1 MPKDPPPE
9 LSRLLGA
16 KNSESRGRAWSDF
29 LERYSQLVLRMT
41 RSYGSD
47 YDTMM
52 DRYQFVLAALQ
63 EDDFKRLRSYKSH
76 GRSTFR
82 GWLAVVSRRLC
93 LDYDRSQYGR
103 SSRAADTEAP
113 ERARSARRKLVDLAG
128 VNLDVG
134 LLAQQSVSDPERTL
148 RETELT
154 DALDAVL
161 RALEPRDQLL
171 LTLRFEDGLSV
182 RQVADVMRYP
192 SVFHVYRALKR
203 VLRHVRKQLAD
214 RGVSDAKP

>member
-9 LSRLLGA
+9 LSPLLSA
-16 KNSESRGRAWSDF
+16 QDSDTRDRAWSKF
-29 LERYSQLVLRMT
+29 LERYSQLLLRTT
-41 RSYGSD
+41 RSYGCD

-63 EDDFKRLRSYKSH
+63 EDDFKRLRSYKVH

-82 GWLAVVSRRLC
+82 GWLVVVSRRLC
-93 LDYDRSQYGR
+93 SDYDRSQYGR
-103 SSRAADTEAP
+103 RSRASDTDAP
-113 ERARSARRKLVDLAG
+113 ERERSARRKLVNLAG

-134 LLAQQSVSDPERTL
+134 LLAERSPSNPERTL

-154 DALDAVL
+154 EALEVVM
-161 RALEPRDQLL
+161 RSLEPRDQLL

-192 SVFHVYRALKR
+192 SVFHVYRELKR
-203 VLRHVRKQLAD
+203 VLRQVREELAN
-214 RGVSDAKP
+214 RGVSDAAP